1 MYVLCAFVILNKDY
15 LLTYLLMTE
24 IPVSDGSMGGAM
36 GAIAPCKSKM
46 TLKIFL
52 NLSENKSSDRKL
64 SLIPFMSSAL
74 YVK

>member
-1 MYVLCAFVILNKDY
+1 
-15 LLTYLLMTE
+15 
-24 IPVSDGSMGGAM
+24 MGGAM

-46 TLKIFL
+46 TLKIFW